1 MRSFLNK
8 NLFSVLSA
16 ILVFSALIVCS
27 QQAFAEK
34 SESPDPGS
42 LKAVVAPSPEQ
53 QEAQGQNGS
62 VKDPPPK
69 PADIVREAAKALAE
83 EAAKNPGRKVARPFG
98 KDAIKVSGNEVAEDF
113 VEDPGLPLDLAEPG
127 VVAQPE
133 PEPQK
138 APEPE
143 VEEPEVGKPE
153 APEPEKASP
162 AVAEASSEKATE
174 AASEEVA
181 EVTEVSDDEP
191 AEEEDIV
198 EDEGMVNL
206 RANMTLKEM
215 VKTISEITSEV
226 YLLSDKIRDK
236 NVTIITP
243 QGGFERENA
252 FRIFEILLDMNGY
265 AVVSAEGV
273 NKIVPKKGI
282 KAESIPLRS
291 DFDPGE
297 SSQKYVMKLIKLRS
311 VKVKQVSNVLRSL
324 VSKEGYM
331 KPYEPSNTLVVI
343 DNEQNVNRIAEVVA
357 NLDYD
362 KKIEFVKVH
371 NTNSANVIFKLLEI
385 FSPKSAK
392 SKPSKRKDDGFISGS
407 SELLGFKVIN
417 DERTNSVIVIADPR
431 DITLIKETIAVLDV
445 ESEYAEQ
452 DVYVIP
458 VKNADAEQIIEV
470 LGNLFTEGKGS
481 TVSSASYRDQTRQSG
496 RAGQSS
502 SRLGDSNLRGGRDT
516 GGLGSQGSNIQRG
529 GGERTGSSVVV
540 SSTDGLKITSD
551 PATNSIIVVGSL
563 MQYKM
568 VKQIVDKLDV
578 RRRQVFVE
586 AAILEVGLDNLHAL
600 GTNFGL
606 GLRIEGDNL
615 GFVGQQL
622 PGIPSL
628 LGVAADPTIAAT
640 SIGSLSGLFLGVVGE
655 EVDPDGSGPLPSLPS
670 FSAVFQAL
678 TSVTD
683 VNVLSTPSIITTDN
697 EPAEIVVADVIP
709 FPMGSTVG
717 TSGVTVQTIE
727 RLPVGI
733 RLSITPQI
741 SEGEYLNLD
750 IVTEVS
756 STREAPSGLNTAQF
770 GIATTTRSADSSVIV
785 KNGQTLVIGGLVQDR
800 EEVLHNKTPLLGDIP
815 VLGNLFRF
823 KRNQSRKLNL
833 MILLTP
839 RIVETESD
847 MKQLLMDYQKR
858 KTLLHRRDLNTLE

>member
-1 MRSFLNK
+1 MKSFLNK
-8 NLFSVLSA
+8 NLFPVLFA
-16 ILVFSALIVCS
+16 VLVFSALIFYP
-27 QQAFAEK
+27 QQGSAQK
-34 SESPDPGS
+34 SEPLPD
-42 LKAVVAPSPEQ
+42 LTRAKVVVAPGTRLEK
-53 QEAQGQNGS
+53 ARGQNES
-62 VKDPPPK
+62 DEDSPAK
-69 PADIVREAAKALAE
+69 PADIAEEAAKLLAE
-83 EAAKNPGRKVARPFG
+83 EAAKDPSKEALRPFG
-98 KDAIKVSGNEVAEDF
+98 KDAAKVSGNETVEGI
-113 VEDPGLPLDLAEPG
+113 VEDPGLPLDLAPEEVAAEP
-127 VVAQPE
+127 E
-133 PEPQK
+133 TEPQK
-138 APEPE
+138 EPE
-143 VEEPEVGKPE
+143 LE
-153 APEPEKASP
+153 APELEEVPP
-162 AVAEASSEKATE
+162 AVAENSSEE
-174 AASEEVA
+174 APGSKGEEIAEVSADETDVEEGEEVL
-181 EVTEVSDDEP
+181 DE
-191 AEEEDIV
+191 DQ
-198 EDEGMVNL
+198 GMVNL

-265 AVVSAEGV
+265 SVVSAGGV

-282 KAESIPLRS
+282 KSENIPLRL
-291 DFDPGE
+291 DYDPGE
-297 SSQKYVMKLIKLRS
+297 SSQKYVMKLIKLKS
-311 VKVKQVSNVLRSL
+311 VKAKGVSNILRSL
-324 VSKEGYM
+324 VSREGFM
-331 KPYEPSNTLVVI
+331 KAYEPANTLVVI

-357 NLDYD
+357 SLDYN
-362 KKIEFVKVH
+362 KEIEFVRVH
-371 NTNSANVIFKLLEI
+371 NTSSANVIYKLLEI
-385 FSPKSAK
+385 FSPQKAKTSKSQK
-392 SKPSKRKDDGFISGS
+392 DGFISGS

-417 DERTNSVIVIADPR
+417 DERTNSIIVIADPR
-431 DITLIKETIAVLDV
+431 DVALIKETIAVLDI
-445 ESEYAEQ
+445 ESEHAEQ

-470 LGNLFTEGKGS
+470 LGNLFTEGKGGA
-481 TVSSASYRDQTRQSG
+481 VSSVSSRSETRQSG
-496 RAGQSS
+496 RTNQSS
-502 SRLGDSNLRGGRDT
+502 SRLGEGNLSRSGDA
-516 GGLGSQGSNIQRG
+516 GGLGSQGRNIERRGSNQTSG
-529 GGERTGSSVVV
+529 GSSVVV
-540 SSTDGLKITSD
+540 SSADGLKITSD

-563 MQYKM
+563 TQYRM
-568 VKQIVDKLDV
+568 VKQVVDKLDI

-586 AAILEVGLDNLHAL
+586 AAILEVGLDNLRAL

-615 GFVGQQL
+615 GFAGQQL

-628 LGVAADPTIAAT
+628 LGVAADPSIAAT
-640 SIGSLSGLFLGVVGE
+640 SIGSLSGLFLGVVGKE
-655 EVDPDGSGPLPSLPS
+655 IDPDSSGPLPPLPS

-678 TSVTD
+678 NSVTD

-756 STREAPSGLNTAQF
+756 STREAPAGLNTAQF
-770 GIATTTRSADSSVIV
+770 GIATTTRSANSSVIV

-815 VLGNLFRF
+815 LIGNLFRF
-823 KRNQSRKLNL
+823 KRSQSRKLNL

-847 MKQLLMDYQKR
+847 MKQLLLDYQKK

>member
-1 MRSFLNK
+1 MKYFLNK
-8 NLFSVLSA
+8 NFSPILSA
-16 ILVFSALIVCS
+16 VLVFSASVLCP
-27 QQAFAEK
+27 QLAPAEK
-34 SESPDPGS
+34 SEPLPD
-42 LKAVVAPSPEQ
+42 LTRAKVVVAPGTKLKKANGEDSPAEPTDIAK
-53 QEAQGQNGS
+53 EAT
-62 VKDPPPK
+62 
-69 PADIVREAAKALAE
+69 ELLAE
-83 EAAKNPGRKVARPFG
+83 EAAKDPGKQDLRPLG
-98 KDAIKVSGNEVAEDF
+98 KDAVKVSGNETLEGL
-113 VEDPGLPLDLAEPG
+113 VEDPGLPLDLAEEEVAVEVEG
-127 VVAQPE
+127 VPE
-133 PEPQK
+133 PEETV
-138 APEPE
+138 AVSGDETLGEEGEEIPE
-143 VEEPEVGKPE
+143 G
-153 APEPEKASP
+153 
-162 AVAEASSEKATE
+162 
-174 AASEEVA
+174 
-181 EVTEVSDDEP
+181 
-191 AEEEDIV
+191 
-198 EDEGMVNL
+198 EGMVNL
-206 RANMTLKEM
+206 RSNMTLNEM

-243 QGGFERENA
+243 EGGFERENA

-265 AVVSAEGV
+265 SVISAEGV

-282 KAESIPLRS
+282 KSESIPLRL
-291 DFDPGE
+291 DFDPAE
-297 SSQKYVMKLIKLRS
+297 SSQKYVMKLIKLKS
-311 VKVKQVSNVLRSL
+311 VKAKGISNVLRAL
-324 VSKEGYM
+324 VSKDGFM
-331 KPYEPSNTLVVI
+331 KAHEPSNTLVVV
-343 DNEQNVNRIAEVVA
+343 DNEQNVNKIAEVIA
-357 NLDYD
+357 NIDYE
-362 KKIEFVKVH
+362 KKIEFIKVH
-371 NTNSANVIFKLLEI
+371 NTSSANVIFKLLEI
-385 FSPKSAK
+385 FNPKSAK
-392 SKPSKRKDDGFISGS
+392 AKPSKGKNDGLISGS

-417 DERTNSVIVIADPR
+417 DERTNSIIVIADPR
-431 DITLIKETIAVLDV
+431 DLPLIKETIAVLDI
-445 ESEYAEQ
+445 ESEHAEQ

-470 LGNLFTEGKGS
+470 LGNLFTEGKGGV
-481 TVSSASYRDQTRQSG
+481 VSSVSYQDQTRQSG
-496 RAGQSS
+496 RSGQPS
-502 SRLGDSNLRGGRDT
+502 SRLGEGKVGGSGNV
-516 GGLGSQGSNIQRG
+516 GGLGSQGGNIQRG
-529 GGERTGSSVVV
+529 GSEQTGSSVIV
-540 SSTDGLKITSD
+540 SSGDGLKITLD
-551 PATNSIIVVGSL
+551 PATNSIIVIGSL
-563 MQYKM
+563 TQYRM

-586 AAILEVGLDNLHAL
+586 AAILEVGLDNLNAL

-606 GLRIEGDNL
+606 GVTIEGDNL
-615 GFVGQQL
+615 GFIGQQL

-628 LGVAADPTIAAT
+628 LGVAADPTIATA

-678 TSVTD
+678 SSVTD

-756 STREAPSGLNTAQF
+756 STREAPAGLNTAQF

-815 VLGNLFRF
+815 LIGNLFRF
-823 KRNQSRKLNL
+823 KRNQNRKLNL

-847 MKQLLMDYQKR
+847 MKQLLMDYQRR

>member
-1 MRSFLNK
+1 MKYFLNK
-8 NLFSVLSA
+8 NFLPLLSA
-16 ILVFSALIVCS
+16 VLVFSASVLCPHL
-27 QQAFAEK
+27 APAEK
-34 SESPDPGS
+34 SEPLPD
-42 LKAVVAPSPEQ
+42 LTRARVVVAPGTRLEKANGEGSPAE
-53 QEAQGQNGS
+53 
-62 VKDPPPK
+62 
-69 PADIVREAAKALAE
+69 PADIAVEATELLAE
-83 EAAKNPGRKVARPFG
+83 EAAKDPGKQDLRPLG
-98 KDAIKVSGNEVAEDF
+98 KDAVKVSGNETLEGL
-113 VEDPGLPLDLAEPG
+113 VEDPGLPLDLAEEEIA
-127 VVAQPE
+127 VEVERSPE
-133 PEPQK
+133 PETK
-138 APEPE
+138 
-143 VEEPEVGKPE
+143 KPE
-153 APEPEKASP
+153 ETVAVSGDGTLGEEGEEIPE
-162 AVAEASSEKATE
+162 
-174 AASEEVA
+174 
-181 EVTEVSDDEP
+181 DG
-191 AEEEDIV
+191 
-198 EDEGMVNL
+198 GMVNL
-206 RANMTLKEM
+206 RSNMTLNEM

-236 NVTIITP
+236 NITIITP
-243 QGGFERENA
+243 EGGFERENA

-265 AVVSAEGV
+265 SVISAEGV
-273 NKIVPKKGI
+273 NKVVPKKGI
-282 KAESIPLRS
+282 KSESIPLIL
-291 DFDPGE
+291 DFDPAE
-297 SSQKYVMKLIKLRS
+297 SSQKYVMKLIKLKS
-311 VKVKQVSNVLRSL
+311 VKAKGISNVLRAL
-324 VSKEGYM
+324 VSKDGFM
-331 KPYEPSNTLVVI
+331 KAHEPSNTLVVV
-343 DNEQNVNRIAEVVA
+343 DNEQNVNKIAEVIA
-357 NLDYD
+357 NIDYE
-362 KKIEFVKVH
+362 KKIEFIKVH
-371 NTNSANVIFKLLEI
+371 NTSSANVIFKLLEI
-385 FSPKSAK
+385 FNPKSAK
-392 SKPSKRKDDGFISGS
+392 AKPSKGKNDGFISGR

-417 DERTNSVIVIADPR
+417 DERTNSIIVIADPR
-431 DITLIKETIAVLDV
+431 DLSLIKETIAVLDI
-445 ESEYAEQ
+445 ESEHAEQ

-470 LGNLFTEGKGS
+470 LGNLFAEGKGGA
-481 TVSSASYRDQTRQSG
+481 VSSVSYRDQARQSG
-496 RAGQSS
+496 RTGQPS
-502 SRLGDSNLRGGRDT
+502 SRLGEGKVGGSGNV
-516 GGLGSQGSNIQRG
+516 GGLGSQGGNIQRG
-529 GGERTGSSVVV
+529 GSGQTGASVIV
-540 SSTDGLKITSD
+540 SSGDGLKITSD
-551 PATNSIIVVGSL
+551 PATNSIIVIGSL
-563 MQYKM
+563 TQYRM

-586 AAILEVGLDNLHAL
+586 AAILEVGLDNLNAL

-606 GLRIEGDNL
+606 GVTIEGDNL
-615 GFVGQQL
+615 GFIGQQL

-628 LGVAADPTIAAT
+628 LGVAADPAIATA

-678 TSVTD
+678 SSVTD

-756 STREAPSGLNTAQF
+756 STREAPAGLNTAQF

-815 VLGNLFRF
+815 LIGNLFRF
-823 KRNQSRKLNL
+823 KRNQNRKLNL

-847 MKQLLMDYQKR
+847 MKQLLMDYQRR

>member
-1 MRSFLNK
+1 MKYFLNK
-8 NLFSVLSA
+8 NLFPVLSA
-16 ILVFSALIVCS
+16 VLVFSASVLCP
-27 QQAFAEK
+27 QLAPAEK
-34 SESPDPGS
+34 SEPLPD
-42 LKAVVAPSPEQ
+42 LTRAKVVVAPGTRLKKANGEDSPAEPTDIAK
-53 QEAQGQNGS
+53 EAKELLAEDAA
-62 VKDPPPK
+62 KDPGK
-69 PADIVREAAKALAE
+69 QDS
-83 EAAKNPGRKVARPFG
+83 RPLG
-98 KDAIKVSGNEVAEDF
+98 KDAVKVSGNETLEGL
-113 VEDPGLPLDLAEPG
+113 VEDPGLPLDLAEEEVAAEVEG
-127 VVAQPE
+127 VPE
-133 PEPQK
+133 PEETV
-138 APEPE
+138 AVSGDETLG
-143 VEEPEVGKPE
+143 EEG
-153 APEPEKASP
+153 
-162 AVAEASSEKATE
+162 
-174 AASEEVA
+174 EEI
-181 EVTEVSDDEP
+181 P
-191 AEEEDIV
+191 

-206 RANMTLKEM
+206 RSNMTLNEM

-236 NVTIITP
+236 NVTIVTP
-243 QGGFERENA
+243 EGGFERENA

-265 AVVSAEGV
+265 SVISAEGV

-282 KAESIPLRS
+282 KSESIPLRL
-291 DFDPGE
+291 DFDPAE
-297 SSQKYVMKLIKLRS
+297 SSQKYVMKLIKLKS
-311 VKVKQVSNVLRSL
+311 VKAKGISNVLRSL
-324 VSKEGYM
+324 VSKDGFM
-331 KPYEPSNTLVVI
+331 KPHEPSNTLVVV
-343 DNEQNVNRIAEVVA
+343 DNEQNVNKIAEVIA
-357 NLDYD
+357 NIDYE
-362 KKIEFVKVH
+362 KKIEFIKVH
-371 NTNSANVIFKLLEI
+371 NTSSANVIFKLLEI
-385 FSPKSAK
+385 FNPKSAK
-392 SKPSKRKDDGFISGS
+392 AKPSKGKNDGFISGS

-417 DERTNSVIVIADPR
+417 DERTNSIIVIADPR
-431 DITLIKETIAVLDV
+431 DLPLIKETIAVLDI
-445 ESEYAEQ
+445 ESEHAEQ

-458 VKNADAEQIIEV
+458 VKNADAEQIIKV
-470 LGNLFTEGKGS
+470 LGNLFAEGKGGV
-481 TVSSASYRDQTRQSG
+481 VSSVSYQDQTRQSG
-496 RAGQSS
+496 RTGQPS
-502 SRLGDSNLRGGRDT
+502 SRLGEKKVGGSGGV
-516 GGLGSQGSNIQRG
+516 GGLGSQGGNIRRG
-529 GGERTGSSVVV
+529 GSEQAGASVIV
-540 SSTDGLKITSD
+540 SSDDGLKITSD
-551 PATNSIIVVGSL
+551 PATNSIIVIGSL
-563 MQYKM
+563 TQYRM

-586 AAILEVGLDNLHAL
+586 AAILEVGLDNLNAL

-606 GLRIEGDNL
+606 GVTIEGDNL
-615 GFVGQQL
+615 GFIGQQL

-628 LGVAADPTIAAT
+628 LGVAADPTIATT

-678 TSVTD
+678 SSVTD

-756 STREAPSGLNTAQF
+756 STREAPAGLNTAQF

-815 VLGNLFRF
+815 LIGNLFRF
-823 KRNQSRKLNL
+823 QRNQNRKLNL

-847 MKQLLMDYQKR
+847 MKQLLMDYQRR

>member
-1 MRSFLNK
+1 MRYFLNK
-8 NLFSVLSA
+8 NLFPVLSA
-16 ILVFSALIVCS
+16 VLVFSASVLCP
-27 QQAFAEK
+27 QLAPAEK
-34 SESPDPGS
+34 SEPLPD
-42 LKAVVAPSPEQ
+42 LTRARVVVAPGAKLKKASGEDESKEDSP
-53 QEAQGQNGS
+53 A
-62 VKDPPPK
+62 K
-69 PADIVREAAKALAE
+69 PADIAERAAELLAE
-83 EAAKNPGRKVARPFG
+83 EAAKDPGKQDLRPLG
-98 KDAIKVSGNEVAEDF
+98 KDAMKVSGNEILEDL
-113 VEDPGLPLDLAEPG
+113 VEDPGLPLDLAEEDA
-127 VVAQPE
+127 VAEVGETPE
-133 PEPQK
+133 PEG
-138 APEPE
+138 E
-143 VEEPEVGKPE
+143 KPE
-153 APEPEKASP
+153 KMSP
-162 AVAEASSEKATE
+162 AIAEGSEDDILD
-174 AASEEVA
+174 EEG
-181 EVTEVSDDEP
+181 EQIP
-191 AEEEDIV
+191 

-206 RANMTLKEM
+206 RANMTLNEM

-265 AVVSAEGV
+265 SVISTEGV

-282 KAESIPLRS
+282 KSESIPLRR

-297 SSQKYVMKLIKLRS
+297 SSRKYVMKLIKLKS
-311 VKVKQVSNVLRSL
+311 VKAKGVSNVLRAL
-324 VSKEGYM
+324 VSKDGFM
-331 KPYEPSNTLVVI
+331 KAHVPSNTLVVV
-343 DNEQNVNRIAEVVA
+343 DNEQNVNKIAEVIA
-357 NLDYD
+357 NLDYE
-362 KKIEFVKVH
+362 KKIEFVKVD
-371 NTNSANVIFKLLEI
+371 NTNSASVIFKLLEI
-385 FSPKSAK
+385 FNPQSSKT
-392 SKPSKRKDDGFISGS
+392 KPSKGKNDGFISGS
-407 SELLGFKVIN
+407 SDLLGFKVIN
-417 DERTNSVIVIADPR
+417 DERTNSIIVIADPR
-431 DITLIKETIAVLDV
+431 DLPLIKETIAVLDI
-445 ESEYAEQ
+445 ESEHAEQ

-470 LGNLFTEGKGS
+470 LGNLFAEGERGS
-481 TVSSASYRDQTRQSG
+481 VSSVSYRDQARQSG
-496 RAGQSS
+496 RTGQPS
-502 SRLGDSNLRGGRDT
+502 SRLGEGKVGGSGNV
-516 GGLGSQGSNIQRG
+516 GGLGSQGGNIQRG
-529 GGERTGSSVVV
+529 GSEQTGGSVIV
-540 SSTDGLKITSD
+540 SSGDGLKITSD
-551 PATNSIIVVGSL
+551 PATNSIIVIGSL
-563 MQYKM
+563 TQYRM

-586 AAILEVGLDNLHAL
+586 AAILEVGLDNLNAL

-606 GLRIEGDNL
+606 GVTIEGDNL
-615 GFVGQQL
+615 GFLGQQL

-628 LGVAADPTIAAT
+628 LGVAADPTIATT
-640 SIGSLSGLFLGVVGE
+640 SIGGLSGLFLGVVGE

-678 TSVTD
+678 SSVTD

-697 EPAEIVVADVIP
+697 EPAEIIVADIIP

-756 STREAPSGLNTAQF
+756 STREAPAGLNTAQF

-815 VLGNLFRF
+815 LIGNLFRF
-823 KRNQSRKLNL
+823 KRNQTRKLNL

-858 KTLLHRRDLNTLE
+858 KTLLNRRDLNTLE

>member
-1 MRSFLNK
+1 MRYFLNK
-8 NLFSVLSA
+8 NLFPVLSA
-16 ILVFSALIVCS
+16 VLVFSASVLFS
-27 QQAFAEK
+27 QPASAEK
-34 SESPDPGS
+34 SEPLPDLTRGRV
-42 LKAVVAPSPEQ
+42 VVAPGTRLEKTSGENKAG
-53 QEAQGQNGS
+53 EASSG
-62 VKDPPPK
+62 K
-69 PADIVREAAKALAE
+69 PADIAERAAELLAEDAAKE
-83 EAAKNPGRKVARPFG
+83 PGKGDLRPLG
-98 KDAIKVSGNEVAEDF
+98 KDAVKVSGSETLEGL
-113 VEDPGLPLDLAEPG
+113 VEDPGLPLEGAAAEKEPRAKKPDQERPSAAGDSREQPAAAESAETVAVSGDGTPG
-127 VVAQPE
+127 EDGGQIPE
-133 PEPQK
+133 
-138 APEPE
+138 
-143 VEEPEVGKPE
+143 GG
-153 APEPEKASP
+153 
-162 AVAEASSEKATE
+162 
-174 AASEEVA
+174 
-181 EVTEVSDDEP
+181 
-191 AEEEDIV
+191 
-198 EDEGMVNL
+198 GMVNL
-206 RANMTLKEM
+206 RSNMTLNEM

-236 NVTIITP
+236 NLTIITP
-243 QGGFERENA
+243 EGGFERENA

-265 AVVSAEGV
+265 SVVSADGV
-273 NKIVPKKGI
+273 NKVVPKKGI
-282 KAESIPLRS
+282 KSENIPLRL

-297 SSQKYVMKLIKLRS
+297 SSQKYVMKLIKLKS
-311 VKVKQVSNVLRSL
+311 VKAKGISNVLRSL
-324 VSKEGYM
+324 ISREGFM
-331 KPYEPSNTLVVI
+331 KAYEPSNTLVVI
-343 DNEQNVNRIAEVVA
+343 DNEQNVNRIAEVVE
-357 NLDYD
+357 NLDYE
-362 KKIEFVKVH
+362 KKIEFVRVH

-385 FSPKSAK
+385 FNPKDAK
-392 SKPSKRKDDGFISGS
+392 TKQSKGKEEGFISGS
-407 SELLGFKVIN
+407 SDLLGFKVIN
-417 DERTNSVIVIADPR
+417 DERTNSIVVIADPR
-431 DITLIKETIAVLDV
+431 DLPLIKETIAVLDI
-445 ESEYAEQ
+445 ESEHAEQ

-470 LGNLFTEGKGS
+470 LGNLFAEGEGGA
-481 TVSSASYRDQTRQSG
+481 VSSSVAYRDRARQSG
-496 RAGQSS
+496 RTGQTS
-502 SRLGDSNLRGGRDT
+502 SRLGEGRLGGGGEV
-516 GGLGSQGSNIQRG
+516 GGLGSQGGNIQRG
-529 GGERTGSSVVV
+529 GGEQAGGSVMV
-540 SSTDGLKITSD
+540 SSGDGLKITSD
-551 PATNSIIVVGSL
+551 PATNSIIVIGSL
-563 MQYKM
+563 TQYRM

-586 AAILEVGLDNLHAL
+586 AAILEVGIDNLNAL

-606 GLRIEGDNL
+606 GVTIEGDNL
-615 GFVGQQL
+615 GFIGQQL

-628 LGVAADPTIAAT
+628 LGVAADPAIATT

-678 TSVTD
+678 SSVTD

-756 STREAPSGLNTAQF
+756 STREAPAGLNTAQF

-815 VLGNLFRF
+815 LIGNLFRF

-847 MKQLLMDYQKR
+847 MKQLLMDHQRR

>member
-1 MRSFLNK
+1 MRYFLNK
-8 NLFSVLSA
+8 NLFPVLSA
-16 ILVFSALIVCS
+16 VLVFSVSFLCPQPAS
-27 QQAFAEK
+27 AEK
-34 SESPDPGS
+34 SEPLPDLTRARVVIAPGAELKKADGEGESEEDSP
-42 LKAVVAPSPEQ
+42 A
-53 QEAQGQNGS
+53 
-62 VKDPPPK
+62 K
-69 PADIVREAAKALAE
+69 PADIAERAADLLAE
-83 EAAKNPGRKVARPFG
+83 EAAKDPAKKDLKLVGR
-98 KDAIKVSGNEVAEDF
+98 DAVKVSGNETLEGLVQ
-113 VEDPGLPLDLAEPG
+113 DPGLPLDLAEEK
-127 VVAQPE
+127 VA
-133 PEPQK
+133 
-138 APEPE
+138 A
-143 VEEPEVGKPE
+143 EVGE
-153 APEPEKASP
+153 APEPEKPEEVSP
-162 AVAEASSEKATE
+162 AVAEGSGEEASALLG
-174 AASEEVA
+174 
-181 EVTEVSDDEP
+181 DEIFG
-191 AEEEDIV
+191 EDGEQIP

-206 RANMTLKEM
+206 RSNMTLNEM

-243 QGGFERENA
+243 EGGFEKENA

-265 AVVSAEGV
+265 SVISAEGV
-273 NKIVPKKGI
+273 NKVVPKKGI
-282 KAESIPLRS
+282 KSESIPLRL

-297 SSQKYVMKLIKLRS
+297 SSQKYVMKLIKLKS
-311 VKVKQVSNVLRSL
+311 VKAKGVFNVLRAL
-324 VSKEGYM
+324 VSRDGFM
-331 KPYEPSNTLVVI
+331 KAHEPSNTLVVV
-343 DNEQNVNRIAEVVA
+343 DNEQNVNKIAEVIA
-357 NLDYD
+357 NLDYQ
-362 KKIEFVKVH
+362 KKIEFIKVQ
-371 NTNSANVIFKLLEI
+371 NTSSANVIFKLLEI
-385 FSPKSAK
+385 FNPKGAK
-392 SKPSKRKDDGFISGS
+392 VKPSKSKDDGLISGS

-417 DERTNSVIVIADPR
+417 DERTNSIIVITDPR
-431 DITLIKETIAVLDV
+431 DLSLIKETIAVLDIK
-445 ESEYAEQ
+445 SEHAEQ

-470 LGNLFTEGKGS
+470 LGNLFAEEKGS
-481 TVSSASYRDQTRQSG
+481 AVSSVSYRDQTRQSA
-496 RAGQSS
+496 RTGQAS
-502 SRLGDSNLRGGRDT
+502 SRLGEGKAGGSGNV
-516 GGLGSQGSNIQRG
+516 GGLGSQGGNIQRG
-529 GGERTGSSVVV
+529 GNEHTGASVIV
-540 SSTDGLKITSD
+540 SSNDGLKITSD

-563 MQYKM
+563 TQYRM

-586 AAILEVGLDNLHAL
+586 AAILEVGLDNLNAL

-606 GLRIEGDNL
+606 GVTIEGDNL

-628 LGVAADPTIAAT
+628 LGVAADPTIATT
-640 SIGSLSGLFLGVVGE
+640 SIGSLSGLFLGVVGK

-678 TSVTD
+678 SSVTD

-756 STREAPSGLNTAQF
+756 STREAPAGLNTAQF

-815 VLGNLFRF
+815 LLGNLFRF

-847 MKQLLMDYQKR
+847 MKQLLMDYQRR

>member
-1 MRSFLNK
+1 MKSFLNK
-8 NLFSVLSA
+8 NLFPVLCA
-16 ILVFSALIVCS
+16 ALVFSASILFPQPVS
-27 QQAFAEK
+27 AEK
-34 SESPDPGS
+34 SEPLPD
-42 LKAVVAPSPEQ
+42 LTRAKVVVAPGARLKKTT
-53 QEAQGQNGS
+53 AQDGS
-62 VKDPPPK
+62 AEDSPPK
-69 PADIVREAAKALAE
+69 PADVAE
-83 EAAKNPGRKVARPFG
+83 EAAKLLAEEAEKDPRKEALRPFG
-98 KDAIKVSGNEVAEDF
+98 KEAVKVSGNETVEGI
-113 VEDPGLPLDLAEPG
+113 VEDTGIPLDLAPEG
-127 VVAQPE
+127 VAAGTETELQKESE
-133 PEPQK
+133 PEAQQ
-138 APEPE
+138 
-143 VEEPEVGKPE
+143 
-153 APEPEKASP
+153 PEKAPP
-162 AVAEASSEKATE
+162 AVAEDSSEKVPGAE
-174 AASEEVA
+174 GEEIA
-181 EVTEVSDDEP
+181 EVSGDETGM
-191 AEEEDIV
+191 EEGGEILDEDR
-198 EDEGMVNL
+198 GMVNL

-265 AVVSAEGV
+265 SVVSAEGV

-282 KAESIPLRS
+282 KSESIPLRL
-291 DFDPGE
+291 DYDLGE
-297 SSQKYVMKLIKLRS
+297 SSQKYVMKLIKLKS
-311 VKVKQVSNVLRSL
+311 VKAKGVSNILRSL
-324 VSKEGYM
+324 VSKEGFM
-331 KPYEPSNTLVVI
+331 KAYEPSNTLVVI
-343 DNEQNVNRIAEVVA
+343 DNEHNVNRIAEVVA
-357 NLDYD
+357 SLDYN
-362 KKIEFVKVH
+362 KKIEFVRVH
-371 NTNSANVIFKLLEI
+371 NTSSANVIYKLLEI
-385 FSPKSAK
+385 FSPRGAKTKASKSQK
-392 SKPSKRKDDGFISGS
+392 DGFLSGS

-417 DERTNSVIVIADPR
+417 DERTNSIIVIADPR
-431 DITLIKETIAVLDV
+431 DVLLIKETIAVLDV
-445 ESEYAEQ
+445 ESEHSEQ

-470 LGNLFTEGKGS
+470 LGNLFTEGKGGAM
-481 TVSSASYRDQTRQSG
+481 VSSASSRGETRQSG
-496 RAGQSS
+496 RTGQSS
-502 SRLGDSNLRGGRDT
+502 SRLGEGNLGRGRDT
-516 GGLGSQGSNIQRG
+516 GGLGSQGGTIERG
-529 GGERTGSSVVV
+529 GSGKTGGSSVVV
-540 SSTDGLKITSD
+540 SSADGLKITSD

-563 MQYKM
+563 TQYRM
-568 VKQIVDKLDV
+568 VKQIVDKLDI

-615 GFVGQQL
+615 GFIGQQL

-655 EVDPDGSGPLPSLPS
+655 EIDADGSGPLPSLPS

-678 TSVTD
+678 NSVTD

-697 EPAEIVVADVIP
+697 EPAEIVVADIIP

-756 STREAPSGLNTAQF
+756 STREAPAGLNTAQF

-815 VLGNLFRF
+815 LIGNLFRF

-847 MKQLLMDYQKR
+847 MKQLLLDHQRR

>member
-8 NLFSVLSA
+8 NFFSVLA
-16 ILVFSALIVCS
+16 AVLVFSASIVCPQMAS
-27 QQAFAEK
+27 GENP
-34 SESPDPGS
+34 EPPDPRT
-42 LKAVVAPSPEQ
+42 LKAVVAPSSGQ

-62 VKDPPPK
+62 IKDLPPK

-83 EAAKNPGRKVARPFG
+83 EAAKNPGRKAMKPFG
-98 KDAIKVSGNEVAEDF
+98 KDAVKVSGNEIPEDF
-113 VEDPGLPLDLAEPG
+113 VEDPGLPIDLAQPG
-127 VVAQPE
+127 VVAE
-133 PEPQK
+133 L
-138 APEPE
+138 EPE
-143 VEEPEVGKPE
+143 VEEPGE
-153 APEPEKASP
+153 APP
-162 AVAEASSEKATE
+162 AVAEDSTEKTAKAEPEEIAVGSGDE
-174 AASEEVA
+174 AVGEDGEEIL
-181 EVTEVSDDEP
+181 
-191 AEEEDIV
+191 EDQ
-198 EDEGMVNL
+198 GMVNL

-243 QGGFERENA
+243 QGGFEKENA

-265 AVVSAEGV
+265 SVVSANGV

-282 KAESIPLRS
+282 KSENIPLRL
-291 DFDPGE
+291 DLEPTE
-297 SSQKYVMKLIKLRS
+297 SSQKYVMKLIKLKS
-311 VKVKQVSNVLRSL
+311 VKAKGISNVLRSL
-324 VSKEGYM
+324 VSKAGFM
-331 KPYEPSNTLVVI
+331 KAYEPANTLVVI
-343 DNEQNVNRIAEVVA
+343 DNEDNVNRIAEVVA
-357 NLDYD
+357 SLDYN
-362 KKIEFVKVH
+362 KKIEFVRVN
-371 NTNSANVIFKLLEI
+371 NTSSANVIFKLLEI
-385 FSPKSAK
+385 FSPQRAKTKS
-392 SKPSKRKDDGFISGS
+392 SKGKNDGFVSGS

-417 DERTNSVIVIADPR
+417 DERTNSIIVIADPR
-431 DITLIKETIAVLDV
+431 DIPLIKETIAVLDI
-445 ESEYAEQ
+445 ESEHAEQ
-452 DVYVIP
+452 DVYVIS

-470 LGNLFTEGKGS
+470 LGNLFAEGGGNA
-481 TVSSASYRDQTRQSG
+481 VSSASYRDNTRQSG
-496 RAGQSS
+496 RTSQSS
-502 SRLGDSNLRGGRDT
+502 NRLGEGRNSGNV
-516 GGLGSQGSNIQRG
+516 GGLGSQGGNIKRG
-529 GGERTGSSVVV
+529 GSQQAGSSVVV
-540 SSTDGLKITSD
+540 SSSDGLKITSD

-563 MQYKM
+563 TQYRM
-568 VKQIVDKLDV
+568 VKRIVDKLDV

-586 AAILEVGLDNLHAL
+586 AAILEVGLDNLRAL

-615 GFVGQQL
+615 GFIGQQL

-628 LGVAADPTIAAT
+628 LGVAANPAAAAT
-640 SIGSLSGLFLGVVGE
+640 SIGSLSGLFLGVVGKE
-655 EVDPDGSGPLPSLPS
+655 IDADGSGPLPSLPS

-678 TSVTD
+678 NSVTD

-697 EPAEIVVADVIP
+697 EPAEIVVADIIP

-750 IVTEVS
+750 IATEVS

-770 GIATTTRSADSSVIV
+770 GIATTTRSATSSVIV

-815 VLGNLFRF
+815 LIGNLFRF
-823 KRNQSRKLNL
+823 KRTQSRKLNL

-847 MKQLLMDYQKR
+847 MKQLLLDYQRR
-858 KTLLHRRDLNTLE
+858 KTLLHKRDLNTLE

>member
-1 MRSFLNK
+1 MRYFLNK
-8 NLFSVLSA
+8 NLFPVLSA
-16 ILVFSALIVCS
+16 VLVFSASFLFPQPAS
-27 QQAFAEK
+27 AEK
-34 SESPDPGS
+34 SEPLPD
-42 LKAVVAPSPEQ
+42 LTRAKVVVAPGTRLKKASGENEPGEDSL
-53 QEAQGQNGS
+53 EN
-62 VKDPPPK
+62 
-69 PADIVREAAKALAE
+69 PADIAEKAAELLAE
-83 EAAKNPGRKVARPFG
+83 EAAKDPGKEDLRPLG
-98 KDAIKVSGNEVAEDF
+98 KDAVKVSGKQTLEGL
-113 VEDPGLPLDLAEPG
+113 VEDPGMPLDVAE
-127 VVAQPE
+127 E
-133 PEPQK
+133 
-138 APEPE
+138 
-143 VEEPEVGKPE
+143 KPE
-153 APEPEKASP
+153 AEVASEAQQPEKKRP
-162 AVAEASSEKATE
+162 AVAEESGEQTSGAK
-174 AASEEVA
+174 SEETVA
-181 EVTEVSDDEP
+181 VSEGD
-191 AEEEDIV
+191 AAGEEDEEIL
-198 EDEGMVNL
+198 EDEGVVNL

-226 YLLSDKIRDK
+226 YLLSDQIRDK

-252 FRIFEILLDMNGY
+252 FRVFEILLDMNGY

-282 KAESIPLRS
+282 KTESIPLRL
-291 DFDPGE
+291 DLDPGE

-331 KPYEPSNTLVVI
+331 RPYEPSNTLVVI
-343 DNEQNVNRIAEVVA
+343 DNEQNVNKIAEVVA
-357 NLDYD
+357 NLDYE
-362 KKIEFVKVH
+362 KKIEFVRVN
-371 NTNSANVIFKLLEI
+371 NTSSANVIFKLLEI
-385 FSPKSAK
+385 FNPKGAK
-392 SKPSKRKDDGFISGS
+392 TKPSKGKDDGFISGS

-417 DERTNSVIVIADPR
+417 DERTNSIIVIADPR
-431 DITLIKETIAVLDV
+431 DIALIKETIAVLDI
-445 ESEYAEQ
+445 ESEHAEQ

-470 LGNLFTEGKGS
+470 LGNLFEEGKGGI
-481 TVSSASYRDQTRQSG
+481 VSSVSYSDRTRQSG
-496 RAGQSS
+496 RTGQPS
-502 SRLGDSNLRGGRDT
+502 SRLGEGNVGSGADV
-516 GGLGSQGSNIQRG
+516 GGLGSQGGSIQRG
-529 GGERTGSSVVV
+529 GGRQTGASVIV
-540 SSTDGLKITSD
+540 SSDDGLKITSD
-551 PATNSIIVVGSL
+551 PATNSIIVIGSL
-563 MQYKM
+563 TQYRM

-586 AAILEVGLDNLHAL
+586 AAILEVGLDNLSAL

-606 GLRIEGDNL
+606 GVTIEGDNL

-628 LGVAADPTIAAT
+628 LGVAADPTTAAT

-678 TSVTD
+678 SSVTD

-815 VLGNLFRF
+815 LIGNLFRF

>member
-1 MRSFLNK
+1 MKYLLSSSLFQILSAV
-8 NLFSVLSA
+8 LFFSVCVICPQPVS
-16 ILVFSALIVCS
+16 
-27 QQAFAEK
+27 AEK
-34 SESPDPGS
+34 SEPLPD
-42 LKAVVAPSPEQ
+42 LTRAKVVVAPGTRLKKAPAQNESGEDSPAE
-53 QEAQGQNGS
+53 
-62 VKDPPPK
+62 
-69 PADIVREAAKALAE
+69 PAEVAEEAAKLLAE
-83 EAAKNPGRKVARPFG
+83 EAAKDPRKEALRPFG
-98 KDAIKVSGNEVAEDF
+98 KDAVKVSGNET
-113 VEDPGLPLDLAEPG
+113 VEDVVEEPGLPLDLAPGG
-127 VVAQPE
+127 VVAE
-133 PEPQK
+133 SKPEPQK
-138 APEPE
+138 TSEPE
-143 VEEPEVGKPE
+143 AQKPE
-153 APEPEKASP
+153 ETLPP
-162 AVAEASSEKATE
+162 VAEAPSEE
-174 AASEEVA
+174 AAGAVGEEVA
-181 EVTEVSDDEP
+181 EAPADETL
-191 AEEEDIV
+191 EEEGEEIS
-198 EDEGMVNL
+198 EDQGMVNL

-243 QGGFERENA
+243 QGGFEKENA

-265 AVVSAEGV
+265 SVVSADGV
-273 NKIVPKKGI
+273 NKVVPKKGI
-282 KAESIPLRS
+282 KSESIPLRQ

-297 SSQKYVMKLIKLRS
+297 SSQKYVMKLIKLKS
-311 VKVKQVSNVLRSL
+311 VKAKGVSNVLRSL
-324 VSKEGYM
+324 VSKEGFM

-357 NLDYD
+357 SLDYN
-362 KKIEFVKVH
+362 KKIEFVRVH
-371 NTNSANVIFKLLEI
+371 NTSSANVIYKLLEI
-385 FSPKSAK
+385 FSPQRA
-392 SKPSKRKDDGFISGS
+392 KRKASKSQKDGFVSGS

-417 DERTNSVIVIADPR
+417 DERTNSIIVIADPR
-431 DITLIKETIAVLDV
+431 DISLIKETIAVLDI
-445 ESEYAEQ
+445 ESEHAEQ

-470 LGNLFTEGKGS
+470 LGNLFTEGKGGAM
-481 TVSSASYRDQTRQSG
+481 VSSVSSRGETRQSG
-496 RAGQSS
+496 RTGQSS
-502 SRLGDSNLRGGRDT
+502 NRLGEGNLSRGGDT
-516 GGLGSQGSNIQRG
+516 GGLGSQGGTIERG
-529 GGERTGSSVVV
+529 GSSKTGGGSVVV
-540 SSTDGLKITSD
+540 SSADGLKITSD

-563 MQYKM
+563 TQYRM
-568 VKQIVDKLDV
+568 VKQVVDKLDI

-586 AAILEVGLDNLHAL
+586 AAILEVGLDNLNAL

-615 GFVGQQL
+615 GFIGQQL

-628 LGVAADPTIAAT
+628 LGVAADPAIATT
-640 SIGSLSGLFLGVVGE
+640 SIGGLSGLFLGVVGE
-655 EVDPDGSGPLPSLPS
+655 EVDADGSGPLPALPS

-678 TSVTD
+678 SSVTD

-756 STREAPSGLNTAQF
+756 STREAPAGLNTAQF

-815 VLGNLFRF
+815 LIGNLFRF

-847 MKQLLMDYQKR
+847 MKQLLLDHQRR

>member
-1 MRSFLNK
+1 MRYFLNK
-8 NLFSVLSA
+8 NLFPVLSA
-16 ILVFSALIVCS
+16 VLVFSASFLFPQPAS
-27 QQAFAEK
+27 AEK
-34 SESPDPGS
+34 SEPLPD
-42 LKAVVAPSPEQ
+42 LTRAKIVVAPGTRLKK
-53 QEAQGQNGS
+53 ANGENKPGEDS
-62 VKDPPPK
+62 LEE
-69 PADIVREAAKALAE
+69 PADIAEKAAELLAE
-83 EAAKNPGRKVARPFG
+83 EAAKDPGKENLRPLG
-98 KDAIKVSGNEVAEDF
+98 KDAVKVSGKQTLEGL
-113 VEDPGLPLDLAEPG
+113 VEDPGMPLDVAE
-127 VVAQPE
+127 E
-133 PEPQK
+133 
-138 APEPE
+138 
-143 VEEPEVGKPE
+143 KPE
-153 APEPEKASP
+153 AEVASEAQQPEKKRP
-162 AVAEASSEKATE
+162 AVAEESGEQTSGAK
-174 AASEEVA
+174 SEETVA
-181 EVTEVSDDEP
+181 VSEGD
-191 AEEEDIV
+191 AAGEEDEEIL
-198 EDEGMVNL
+198 EDEGVVNL

-226 YLLSDKIRDK
+226 YLLSDQIRDK

-243 QGGFERENA
+243 QGGFERESA
-252 FRIFEILLDMNGY
+252 FRVFEILLDMNGY

-282 KAESIPLRS
+282 KTESIPLRL
-291 DFDPGE
+291 DLDPGE

-331 KPYEPSNTLVVI
+331 RPYEPSNTLVVI
-343 DNEQNVNRIAEVVA
+343 DNEQNVNKIAEVVA
-357 NLDYD
+357 NLDYE
-362 KKIEFVKVH
+362 KKIEFVRVN
-371 NTNSANVIFKLLEI
+371 NTSSANVIFKLLEI
-385 FSPKSAK
+385 FNPKGAK
-392 SKPSKRKDDGFISGS
+392 TKPSKGKDDGFISGS

-417 DERTNSVIVIADPR
+417 DERTNSIIVIADPR
-431 DITLIKETIAVLDV
+431 DIALIKETIAVLDI
-445 ESEYAEQ
+445 ESEHAEQ

-470 LGNLFTEGKGS
+470 LGNLFEEGRGGI
-481 TVSSASYRDQTRQSG
+481 VSSVSYSDRARQSG
-496 RAGQSS
+496 RTSQPS
-502 SRLGDSNLRGGRDT
+502 SRLGEGNVGSGADV
-516 GGLGSQGSNIQRG
+516 GGLGSQGGSIQRAG
-529 GGERTGSSVVV
+529 GRQTGASVIV
-540 SSTDGLKITSD
+540 SSDDGLKITSD
-551 PATNSIIVVGSL
+551 PATNSIIVIGSL
-563 MQYKM
+563 TQYRM

-586 AAILEVGLDNLHAL
+586 AAILEVGLDNLSAL

-606 GLRIEGDNL
+606 GVTIEGDNL

-628 LGVAADPTIAAT
+628 LGVAADPTTAAT

-678 TSVTD
+678 SSVTD

-815 VLGNLFRF
+815 LIGNLFRF